1 MKLSIDAVGINIG
14 GGITILNNILYYLT
28 KIDKS
33 LNIEVYIE
41 EGVPSNI
48 YIYSNININIKTIKK
63 KSVVKRIVWQQF
75 IFHSKAISS
84 KADVVLSITN
94 IVSFFPKIPQ
104 VVYFHQSLLFAPNK
118 QLFKFFNFYSI
129 IRFKVLKFFVIMGF
143 FKSNAIVTQTDL
155 VRQSII
161 AQFPSMKDKIYQVY
175 SGTPKVFQ
183 QNINTNDWSAT
194 FDIGEGFKILYIAYP
209 TEYKNFDILFDA
221 ARLAKRKH
229 IKFKFILT
237 LDVTS
242 SDPIQQ
248 GFINK
253 YINKISEYKIE
264 DYVYFMGSLK
274 SNIEVER
281 SYVLS
286 DVVIHPSFV
295 ESFPQT
301 FTEAMRYGKPLI
313 SADLPY
319 AREIAGKSSLYFKPE
334 DPVDL
339 LNAIEKYINNE
350 NFMNE
355 MSIKS
360 KNRGDF
366 FKPVLNWNKLY
377 KIIKNSVQK

>member
-1 MKLSIDAVGINIG
+1 MNLSIDAVGINIG
-14 GGITILNNILYYLT
+14 GGVTILNNILYYLT

-41 EGVPSNI
+41 EDTPNNV
-48 YIYSNININIKTIKK
+48 YIYSDTGINIKTIKK
-63 KSVVKRIVWQQF
+63 KSVVKRIIWQQF
-75 IFHSKAISS
+75 IFHSRAVSS

-94 IVSFFPKIPQ
+94 IASFFPKIPQ
-104 VVYFHQSLLFAPNK
+104 TVYFHQSLLFAPNK
-118 QLFKFFNFYSI
+118 QLFKFFNFFSI
-129 IRFKVLKFFVIMGF
+129 VRFKVLKFFVIMGF
-143 FKSNAIVTQTDL
+143 FKSHAIVTQTDL

-161 AQFPSMKDKIYQVY
+161 AQFPSVKGKIYQVY

-183 QNINTNDWSAT
+183 QNVNNNDCGDA
-194 FDIGEGFKILYIAYP
+194 FDIGNGFKILYIAHP
-209 TEYKNFDILFDA
+209 TEYKNFDILFDT
-221 ARLAKRKH
+221 ARLAKRER

-237 LDVTS
+237 LDVAS
-242 SDPIQQ
+242 SDPIHQ
-248 GFINK
+248 GLINK

-281 SYVLS
+281 SYILS

-301 FTEAMRYGKPLI
+301 FTEAMLYGKPLI

-319 AREIAGKSSLYFKPE
+319 AREIAGQSSLFFQPE

-350 NFMNE
+350 NFMTE

-366 FKPVLNWNKLY
+366 FNPVLNWNKLY
-377 KIIKNSVQK
+377 KIIKNSHC